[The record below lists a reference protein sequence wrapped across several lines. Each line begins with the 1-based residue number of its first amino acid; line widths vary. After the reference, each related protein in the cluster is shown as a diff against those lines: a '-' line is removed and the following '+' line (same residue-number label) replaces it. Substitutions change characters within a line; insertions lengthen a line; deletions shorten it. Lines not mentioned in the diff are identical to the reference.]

1 MANPFSRGGV
11 SRKDAKAMGD
21 MLAGGKSSARGSI
34 YSRMMREPQPEA
46 RLLSS
51 RGIVALVLLIA
62 LPPVGIAFVWRMR
75 MFMPRGRALL
85 TALSTLILAVMV
97 AIVMPTSDMQTVTPS
112 PAMQILFQRGKHA
125 GRGGFEPHHPVVRR
139 AWRQRYHAAAGLH
152 CRWRSILS
160 CVQPVWRH
168 RTHLDDHAGGNGGAF
183 AFALPRLPAA
193 HAVQLTP

>member
-62 LPPVGIAFVWRMR
+62 LPPVGIAHSAVHLDF
-75 MFMPRGRALL
+75 GRDGRDHDAHERYANRDAL
-85 TALSTLILAVMV
+85 AGHA
-97 AIVMPTSDMQTVTPS
+97 
-112 PAMQILFQRGKHA
+112 QILFQRGKHA